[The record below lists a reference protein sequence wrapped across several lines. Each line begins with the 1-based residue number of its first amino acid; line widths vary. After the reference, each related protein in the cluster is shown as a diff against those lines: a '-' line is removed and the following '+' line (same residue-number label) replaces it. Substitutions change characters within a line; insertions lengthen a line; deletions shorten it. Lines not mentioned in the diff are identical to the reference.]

1 MKQLLEKI
9 VSGGQTGVDR
19 AALDCATQHL
29 IPHGGWCP
37 EGRLAEDGAIPSCY
51 QLVELPGGGYRQRTK
66 TNVRDSDG
74 TLIISIG
81 AGLSGGSL
89 ATAKFGEQLC
99 KPWLHVHPQMDWK
112 KVLPLWLKQYNVHV
126 LNVAGPR
133 ASKEPAVVT
142 FTQTVLDEVLGH

>member
-1 MKQLLEKI
+1 MKQLIKKI

-19 AALDCATQHL
+19 AALDWAIQHL

-37 EGRLAEDGAIPSCY
+37 EGRLAEDGAIPACY
-51 QLVELPGGGYRQRTK
+51 QLVELPGSGYRQRTK
-66 TNVRDSDG
+66 ANVRDSDG

-89 ATAKFGEQLC
+89 ATAKFGEQLR
-99 KPWLHVHPQMDWK
+99 KPWLHVHPEMDWK
-112 KVLPLWLKQYNVHV
+112 RVLSVWLQQFNIRV

-133 ASKEPAVVT
+133 GSKEPAVVL
-142 FTQTVLDEVLGH
+142 FTHTVLDAVLGD